1 MAYRFSSLLLLFSL
15 GTRCL
20 CAGQAE
26 RIAAAQRADYYADRY
41 GVPPDLVDAIIEV
54 ESAWKPNAVSTKGA
68 LGLMQLMPA
77 AAVTFGVAN
86 RFEIEQN
93 IRAGVAYLARLLI
106 VFHGDVRQVAA
117 AYVSGESPIRS
128 VDLRYSNAD
137 AFDYVRKVVQ
147 LYERN
152 RLRRLAK
159 QLPSEAQVLG
169 GDSP

>member
-26 RIAAAQRADYYADRY
+26 RIAAAQRANYYADRY

-54 ESAWKPNAVSTKGA
+54 ESAWEPNAVSTKDA

-77 AAVTFGVAN
+77 AVVTFGVTN

-93 IRAGVAYLARLLI
+93 IRTGVAYLARLLI
-106 VFHGDVRQVAA
+106 VFNGDVRQVAA
-117 AYVSGESPIRS
+117 AYVSGESPIHS

-137 AFDYVRKVVQ
+137 VFDYVRKVLQ
-147 LYERN
+147 LYQQN
-152 RLRRLAK
+152 RLMRLAS
-159 QLPSEAQVLG
+159 QLPSDAQVNG
-169 GDSP
+169 SNSP